1 MCSESRAL
9 QLQSGGSE
17 PPTREIES
25 ISHVGGYAPP
35 DTDFKYIVGFCE
47 QTSKVDRRG
56 SKKQCVQNDELYNLY
71 FQF

>member
-1 MCSESRAL
+1 MCLESRAL

-17 PPTREIES
+17 PPTREIEKS

-47 QTSKVDRRG
+47 QTSK
-56 SKKQCVQNDELYNLY
+56 S
-71 FQF
+71 